1 MPNHNNPSPDFDPI
15 PNNPSPNPSQ
25 DPIPQCSA
33 LPHNKTHLEN
43 SALSPRQL
51 GALPAIV
58 GSQSQAQAARS
69 AGIDRST
76 LYRWLQDQDFRQE
89 LSRLREESAALAR
102 TELQASMLHAV
113 NVILDSTNSDNEIVR
128 LRAARSLLNLGLKV
142 NEIEKLRAE
151 LRLLEKSLESITNT
165 QHPTL

>member
-1 MPNHNNPSPDFDPI
+1 MQRFATH
-15 PNNPSPNPSQ
+15 
-25 DPIPQCSA
+25 
-33 LPHNKTHLEN
+33 KTHLEN

-142 NEIEKLRAE
+142 NEIEKPPR
-151 LRLLEKSLESITNT
+151 RTPPPRKVPRIHH
-165 QHPTL
+165 QHPTPNPVTPLTTTPPIPNLPHPRAHRCAP